1 MFMQTKQLTVIVV
14 AVAMTLMSTASFA
27 AKPLDEAMKIE
38 KQLVRSHAA
47 SQKRID
53 RLAESTR
60 DMAAEYQQVMMEID
74 NLKAYNAQLES
85 LIRDQQNTMA
95 RLQREMDNID
105 KTEAAVSPL
114 MQDMID
120 RLEQF
125 VDLDMPFLMQERR
138 ERIQKLR
145 NNRNRSDLTES
156 EKFRQILEAYTIEMN
171 YGQSIEAYE
180 DTVEND
186 AGEKIRVNFLR
197 FGRTALLYQT
207 LDEKVTKYWDNVNRQ
222 WVALDN
228 SYRIPVRNAI
238 KIAKGMANP
247 NLVTL
252 PVSAAKS
259 AGE

>member
-85 LIRDQQNTMA
+85 VIRHQQNTMA

-120 RLEQF
+120 RLEQ
-125 VDLDMPFLMQERR
+125 
-138 ERIQKLR
+138 
-145 NNRNRSDLTES
+145 
-156 EKFRQILEAYTIEMN
+156 
-171 YGQSIEAYE
+171 
-180 DTVEND
+180 
-186 AGEKIRVNFLR
+186 
-197 FGRTALLYQT
+197 
-207 LDEKVTKYWDNVNRQ
+207 
-222 WVALDN
+222 
-228 SYRIPVRNAI
+228 
-238 KIAKGMANP
+238 
-247 NLVTL
+247 
-252 PVSAAKS
+252 
-259 AGE
+259 